1 MQREATPSKAKPFKL
16 KQRVSKQSKA
26 TQSNVKQSKAKPP
39 SMICPSD
46 ARADRSPKILFLGSV
61 RQSLLRNVIYPIA
74 DVFSGIRPLGTLAD
88 ISSKTLYR
96 ASVRKT
102 LLRKGHQRYFLWDLS
117 ARAFCGQMIN
127 LMHSIAK
134 QGKVKQ
140 RQRKATQDKTNQ
152 CKANQVCAMR
162 WHLIGVASGSFY

>member
-1 MQREATPSKAKPFKL
+1 MQREATPSKAKQCKL

-26 TQSNVKQSKAKPP
+26 TQSNVKQSKAPIGDLPVRRSCGQITKDTF
-39 SMICPSD
+39 SGICPPEPPAERNLPNS
-46 ARADRSPKILFLGSV
+46 S
-61 RQSLLRNVIYPIA
+61 RNVIYPTP

-88 ISSKTLYR
+88 ISSKGLYR

-117 ARAFCGQMIN
+117 ARASCGQMIN

-140 RQRKATQDKTNQ
+140 R
-152 CKANQVCAMR
+152 
-162 WHLIGVASGSFY
+162 